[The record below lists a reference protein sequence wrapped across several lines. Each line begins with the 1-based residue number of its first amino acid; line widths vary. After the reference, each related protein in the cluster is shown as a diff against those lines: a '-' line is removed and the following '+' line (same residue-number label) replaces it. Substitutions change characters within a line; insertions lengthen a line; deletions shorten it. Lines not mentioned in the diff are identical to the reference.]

1 MSVGKEK
8 NGTYTVQC
16 WYREQLTGERH
27 KKTKRGFKRKSD
39 AVRWERDFL
48 MKAAGSPTMKFADYC
63 DVYRSDMLP
72 RLKRNTWRTKEYI
85 IRDKIL
91 PYFGDKALSD
101 ISPADVL
108 EWQTRFISRAD
119 PKTGKPYKKTYLR
132 TVNNILSAMLNHAV
146 RFYGL
151 PSNPMKR
158 TGKIGS
164 AKAEE
169 MKFWTK
175 DEYLRFAE
183 EVMDK
188 PGSFAIFELLYWC
201 GIREGEALALMP
213 EDFDFGKGLLK
224 ITKSYQRI
232 DRQDVITSPK
242 TAKSV
247 RIVTMPD
254 FVAEELSE
262 YIELEGYEEGDPKIG
277 KSWLG
282 LDLALHVALGEPFW
296 GFATKRGTVLYLC
309 LEDTFSRVQ
318 ARLQHLCDEA
328 NDNLCCVV
336 EAERIG
342 NGLMEQLGEFADGH
356 DDLKM
361 VIIDTF
367 QTVRTPSSQTIYS
380 ADYKDMGALKAF
392 ADERGIALLAIHHTR
407 KMGDGDVFNTISG
420 SNGLMGCADET
431 MVLRRK
437 ARGSSAATL
446 NITGRDVK
454 DQEFSVRF
462 VDCRWELVEKVS
474 DEELEARAVPAVVHS
489 VIAFVN
495 GRQAPSWCG
504 TASDLLAAVGGDVRA
519 NVLSKYLNE
528 HSGYMESQG
537 VVYSRRKTEG
547 EKLICL
553 ERRAMKVDGDD
564 GSGI

>member
-1 MSVGKEK
+1 
-8 NGTYTVQC
+8 
-16 WYREQLTGERH
+16 
-27 KKTKRGFKRKSD
+27 
-39 AVRWERDFL
+39 
-48 MKAAGSPTMKFADYC
+48 MKAAGSPTMKFADC
-63 DVYRSDMLP
+63 CEVYRSDMLP

-108 EWQTRFISRAD
+108 EWQTRLIARID

-158 TGKIGS
+158 IGKIGS

-247 RIVTMPD
+247 RTVTMPD

-262 YIELEGYEEGDPKIG
+262 YIELEGYEEGERIFPFG

-296 GFATKRGTVLYLC
+296 GFATKMGP
-309 LEDTFSRVQ
+309 
-318 ARLQHLCDEA
+318 
-328 NDNLCCVV
+328 CCTC
-336 EAERIG
+336 AWRTRSAAFRRASSI
-342 NGLMEQLGEFADGH
+342 FA
-356 DDLKM
+356 
-361 VIIDTF
+361 TR
-367 QTVRTPSSQTIYS
+367 RTTTSAAWWRRSASATASWSS
-380 ADYKDMGALKAF
+380 
-392 ADERGIALLAIHHTR
+392 
-407 KMGDGDVFNTISG
+407 SG
-420 SNGLMGCADET
+420 S
-431 MVLRRK
+431 
-437 ARGSSAATL
+437 
-446 NITGRDVK
+446 
-454 DQEFSVRF
+454 
-462 VDCRWELVEKVS
+462 
-474 DEELEARAVPAVVHS
+474 
-489 VIAFVN
+489 
-495 GRQAPSWCG
+495 
-504 TASDLLAAVGGDVRA
+504 
-519 NVLSKYLNE
+519 
-528 HSGYMESQG
+528 
-537 VVYSRRKTEG
+537 SRT
-547 EKLICL
+547 
-553 ERRAMKVDGDD
+553 VTTT
-564 GSGI
+564 

>member
-1 MSVGKEK
+1 
-8 NGTYTVQC
+8 
-16 WYREQLTGERH
+16 
-27 KKTKRGFKRKSD
+27 
-39 AVRWERDFL
+39 

-63 DVYRSDMLP
+63 EVYRSDMLS
-72 RLKRNTWRTKEYI
+72 RLKRNTWRTKECI

-108 EWQTRFISRAD
+108 EWQTRLISRID
-119 PKTGKPYKKTYLR
+119 PKTAKPYKKTYLR

-183 EVMDK
+183 EVMGK

-247 RIVTMPD
+247 RTVTMPD

-262 YIELEGYEEGDPKIG
+262 YIELEGYEEGERIFPFG
-277 KSWLG
+277 KSYLYHEMDRG
-282 LDLALHVALGEPFW
+282 CKASGVKRIRVHDLRHSHVSLLIEM
-296 GFATKRGTVLYLC
+296 GF
-309 LEDTFSRVQ
+309 S
-318 ARLQHLCDEA
+318 
-328 NDNLCCVV
+328 VV
-336 EAERIG
+336 AIADRIG
-342 NGLMEQLGEFADGH
+342 HESTD
-356 DDLKM
+356 
-361 VIIDTF
+361 ITF
-367 QTVRTPSSQTIYS
+367 RYAHLFPNTQGDMARKLSQ
-380 ADYKDMGALKAF
+380 
-392 ADERGIALLAIHHTR
+392 
-407 KMGDGDVFNTISG
+407 
-420 SNGLMGCADET
+420 
-431 MVLRRK
+431 
-437 ARGSSAATL
+437 
-446 NITGRDVK
+446 
-454 DQEFSVRF
+454 
-462 VDCRWELVEKVS
+462 
-474 DEELEARAVPAVVHS
+474 
-489 VIAFVN
+489 
-495 GRQAPSWCG
+495 
-504 TASDLLAAVGGDVRA
+504 
-519 NVLSKYLNE
+519 
-528 HSGYMESQG
+528 
-537 VVYSRRKTEG
+537 
-547 EKLICL
+547 
-553 ERRAMKVDGDD
+553 ERRQEHER
-564 GSGI
+564 

>member
-63 DVYRSDMLP
+63 EVYKSDMLP
-72 RLKRNTWRTKEYI
+72 RLKLNTWRTKEYI

-91 PYFGDKALSD
+91 PYFGGKALSD

-108 EWQTRFISRAD
+108 EWQTRLIARID

-158 TGKIGS
+158 IGKIGS
-164 AKAEE
+164 
-169 MKFWTK
+169 
-175 DEYLRFAE
+175 
-183 EVMDK
+183 
-188 PGSFAIFELLYWC
+188 
-201 GIREGEALALMP
+201 
-213 EDFDFGKGLLK
+213 
-224 ITKSYQRI
+224 
-232 DRQDVITSPK
+232 
-242 TAKSV
+242 
-247 RIVTMPD
+247 
-254 FVAEELSE
+254 
-262 YIELEGYEEGDPKIG
+262 
-277 KSWLG
+277 
-282 LDLALHVALGEPFW
+282 
-296 GFATKRGTVLYLC
+296 
-309 LEDTFSRVQ
+309 
-318 ARLQHLCDEA
+318 
-328 NDNLCCVV
+328 
-336 EAERIG
+336 
-342 NGLMEQLGEFADGH
+342 GLMEQLGEFADGH

-367 QTVRTPSSQTIYS
+367 QTVRTPSSQTVYS
-380 ADYKDMGALKAF
+380 ADYEDMGALKAF
-392 ADERGIALLAIHHTR
+392 ADERWIALLVIHHTR

-504 TASDLLAAVGGDVRA
+504 TAPDLLAAVGGDVRA
-519 NVLSKYLNE
+519 NILSKYLNE

-537 VVYSRRKTEG
+537 VVYSRRKTGG

-553 ERRAMKVDGDD
+553 EGRTMKVARDD
-564 GSGI
+564 G

>member
-27 KKTKRGFKRKSD
+27 KKTKRSFKKKSD

-63 DVYRSDMLP
+63 EVYKSDMLP

-108 EWQTRFISRAD
+108 EWQTRLISRID

-151 PSNPMKR
+151 PSNPIKR

-183 EVMDK
+183 EVM
-188 PGSFAIFELLYWC
+188 
-201 GIREGEALALMP
+201 
-213 EDFDFGKGLLK
+213 
-224 ITKSYQRI
+224 
-232 DRQDVITSPK
+232 
-242 TAKSV
+242 
-247 RIVTMPD
+247 
-254 FVAEELSE
+254 
-262 YIELEGYEEGDPKIG
+262 
-277 KSWLG
+277 
-282 LDLALHVALGEPFW
+282 
-296 GFATKRGTVLYLC
+296 
-309 LEDTFSRVQ
+309 
-318 ARLQHLCDEA
+318 
-328 NDNLCCVV
+328 
-336 EAERIG
+336 
-342 NGLMEQLGEFADGH
+342 EQLGEFADDH

-367 QTVRTPSSQTIYS
+367 QTVRTSSSQTIYS
-380 ADYKDMGALKAF
+380 ADYEDMGALKAF

-407 KMGDGDVFNTISG
+407 KMGDGDVSTP
-420 SNGLMGCADET
+420 
-431 MVLRRK
+431 
-437 ARGSSAATL
+437 SAA
-446 NITGRDVK
+446 R
-454 DQEFSVRF
+454 
-462 VDCRWELVEKVS
+462 
-474 DEELEARAVPAVVHS
+474 
-489 VIAFVN
+489 
-495 GRQAPSWCG
+495 
-504 TASDLLAAVGGDVRA
+504 TASWAAPTRPWCCAG
-519 NVLSKYLNE
+519 
-528 HSGYMESQG
+528 
-537 VVYSRRKTEG
+537 
-547 EKLICL
+547 
-553 ERRAMKVDGDD
+553 RRAAAARRRSTSRGTM
-564 GSGI
+564 